1 MGIQQQQFLNLLLLL
16 ALGTFFSNFYLL
28 WYEVITILLFT
39 MFTSHLL
46 NKSFVSLSSL
56 STAIGVMLMMVS
68 FNLWIYFVVIGLGL
82 LQKKYLKV
90 NNQHLFNPSNF
101 ALIFGLLFFYNDA
114 HIILGQLGQELWMVG
129 VLIVLALFILIRV
142 NRWIISLSFVLF
154 YLFFQYFFLISYDPV
169 LLLEDIYYRF
179 YSVSFLLFILFMLTD
194 PKTTPED
201 SNFQILFSLLIALC
215 STLLDRYYGFR
226 VQHLF
231 LSLFFFSLFV
241 PLLNHFNRNSFLKI
255 LLIAFLATVVIIT
268 IEMKT
273 PYYFMMD
280 RRG

>member
-201 SNFQILFSLLIALC
+201 SNFQIVFSLLIALC